1 MSIGKAIAIWA
12 PLLIAGAGG
21 GWAARGRYDRKSMEA
36 IATQALMVEM
46 SSGQF
51 RTQTVVFKKGPEPPP
66 TREERDA
73 ELRCVVY
80 DPEAIALPAT
90 IQEVNRTGDF
100 ASPVYE
106 LQLATARGAF
116 RIDWRGG
123 KLPRVGQTG
132 EVFGRITDRH
142 PLAGS
147 VTELEPGWFEPAG
160 TIERVRHA
168 KMPSRS
174 EDACGALTPKACEKK
189 GTAFLLLS
197 PADERSAL
205 PLLDAACARGSA
217 DACTNLGGLLT
228 DTADLTRHDER
239 RAIDAFKKGCELGNN
254 GACCGAG
261 SVLENGSVMGPP
273 VAVDFGAAARLYRVG
288 CDNGE
293 MICCVGL
300 GNLYVAGGPGLA
312 KNKKSAAQYY
322 RKARKLGDRDDQD
335 GD

>member
-1 MSIGKAIAIWA
+1 MSIGKAIAMWV

-21 GWAARGRYDRKSMEA
+21 GWAARGRYDRKSMED

-51 RTQTVVFKKGPEPPP
+51 RTQTDVFRKGPEPAP
-66 TREERDA
+66 TPEERDA

-90 IQEVNRTGDF
+90 VQEVNRTGDF
-100 ASPVYE
+100 ASPEYE
-106 LQLATARGAF
+106 LQLATARGTF

-123 KLPRVGQTG
+123 KLPKAGQTG
-132 EVFGRITDRH
+132 ELFGRTTDRH
-142 PLAGS
+142 PLAGP
-147 VTELEPGWFEPAG
+147 VTQLDPGWFEPAG
-160 TIERVRHA
+160 TIARVRRA

-174 EDACGALTPKACEKK
+174 PDACGGLTPKACEKK

-205 PLLDAACARGSA
+205 PLLDAACARGNA
-217 DACTNLGGLLT
+217 DACTNLGGLLDST
-228 DTADLTRHDER
+228 MDQARHDER
-239 RAIDAFKKGCELGNN
+239 RALGAYTRGCELGNN
-254 GACCGAG
+254 WACCGAG
-261 SVLENGSVMGPP
+261 SLLENGSALGPP
-273 VAVDFGAAARLYRVG
+273 VAKDFGAAARLYRAG
-288 CDNGE
+288 CEQGE

-300 GNLYVAGGPGLA
+300 GNLYVVGGPGLA
-312 KNKKSAAQYY
+312 KNKKSAAAAY
-322 RKARKLGDRDDQD
+322 RKAHKLGYREDQD

>member
-12 PLLIAGAGG
+12 ALLIAGAVA
-21 GWAARGRYDRKSMEA
+21 GWAGRGRYDRETMEK

-46 SSGQF
+46 TSGQF

-66 TREERDA
+66 TPEERDA

-116 RIDWRGG
+116 RIDWRRG

-132 EVFGRITDRH
+132 ELFGRITEGH
-142 PLAGS
+142 PLGGP
-147 VTELEPGWFEPAG
+147 VTQLEPGWFEPAG
-160 TIERVRHA
+160 TIERVWHA
-168 KMPSRS
+168 KMRSRS
-174 EDACGALTPKACEKK
+174 EEACGALTPKACGKQA
-189 GTAFLLLS
+189 TAFLLLS

-205 PLLDAACARGSA
+205 PLLDAACTRGNA

-228 DTADLTRHDER
+228 DTADPARHDER
-239 RAIDAFKKGCELGNN
+239 RGIDAFKRGCTLGNN
-254 GACCGAG
+254 SACCGAG

-312 KNKKSAAQYY
+312 KNKKSAAAYY
-322 RKARKLGDRDDQD
+322 RKARKLGYSEDQD